1 MGALI
6 RQAGLQLIELLME
19 EEVREVVGE
28 RSQPQPDRTADQWG
42 KERCYCVVIGQK
54 VRIERPRV
62 RSRDDQEVRLMVHTT
77 FALRGKTFRLHKD
90 DFVKATK
97 GLKPGPVQK
106 YSVVVDGKRY
116 PIRQVLAA
124 VTKLP
129 AIAITS
135 QDAYRVLEQFGFAVD
150 TKE

>member
-1 MGALI
+1 MAH
-6 RQAGLQLIELLME
+6 
-19 EEVREVVGE
+19 
-28 RSQPQPDRTADQWG
+28 S
-42 KERCYCVVIGQK
+42 
-54 VRIERPRV
+54 
-62 RSRDDQEVRLMVHTT
+62 T
-77 FALRGKTFRLHKD
+77 FTLRGKTFKLDKD

-97 GLKPGPVQK
+97 GLEPRPIQK
-106 YSVVVDGKRY
+106 YSVVVGGKRY

-135 QDAYRVLEQFGFAVD
+135 QDAYRVLEQLGFAID